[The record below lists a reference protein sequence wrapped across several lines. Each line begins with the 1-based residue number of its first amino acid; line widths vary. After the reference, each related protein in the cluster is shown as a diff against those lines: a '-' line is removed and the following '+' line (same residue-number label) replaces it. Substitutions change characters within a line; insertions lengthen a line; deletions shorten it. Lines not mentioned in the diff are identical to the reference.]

1 MPAQENGISA
11 ANCSII
17 VFIRSVSLGVSAFK
31 ALFGRETNIL
41 EKNYSSFPIVLIIKK
56 KKKPKESF
64 LVTLYISL
72 YTFCFTQIN
81 SVTFKF

>member
-56 KKKPKESF
+56 KKPKESF

-72 YTFCFTQIN
+72 YTFCFTQIK

>member
-56 KKKPKESF
+56 KKNLKRAS
-64 LVTLYISL
+64 LLHCTSHCTLFASL
-72 YTFCFTQIN
+72 R
-81 SVTFKF
+81 